1 MSQNIMT
8 KIADIDKILYV
19 KDLYEAKYQ
28 FLFNKRQSTGLK
40 YLKDSKAFIEYE
52 PTK

>member
-1 MSQNIMT
+1 MT
-8 KIADIDKILYV
+8 RIADIDKILYV

-52 PTK
+52 SAK

>member
-19 KDLYEAKYQ
+19 KIYTKQ
-28 FLFNKRQSTGLK
+28 NINF
-40 YLKDSKAFIEYE
+40 YLTKDKVQA
-52 PTK
+52 